1 MASGK
6 VEKLEKRAAE
16 IVEQAR
22 QLNVCALQLI
32 EFFGGVDDGGNR
44 TFDYWQGLGFP
55 LERTRDA
62 LSEAVEDD
70 VFGVY
75 AVWDGIVVQCHASIL
90 NDQGNPVKDY
100 GWVIHLSVLLA
111 EEKIPEDKILPALEE
126 DIGELERRLEALKG
140 KPVTSH
146 RVEKPYGG
154 YAIAFCPICSR
165 VLKPSCR
172 DIQPLSDVLV
182 YNHEHQPV
190 FIVLSEA
197 ERKRQVKYSGAP
209 AEGYQ
214 DLFELVQTLWLS
226 QRESPR
232 AIERMVDLWLSLK
245 RPGEAGTA

>member
-1 MASGK
+1 M
-6 VEKLEKRAAE
+6 EELEKRAAE

-22 QLNVCALQLI
+22 QLNVCALHLI
-32 EFFGGVDDGGNR
+32 EFFGGVDDGGNK
-44 TFDYWQGLGFP
+44 TYDYWQGLGFP

-75 AVWDGIVVQCHASIL
+75 ATLDGIVVQCHRTIF

-100 GWVIHLSVLLA
+100 GWVLHLSVLLT
-111 EEKIPEDKILPALEE
+111 EERIPEDKILPALEE
-126 DIGELERRLEALKG
+126 DLYELEHRLAQTRSVAG
-140 KPVTSH
+140 Y

-154 YAIAFCPICSR
+154 YVIAFCPICGR

-172 DIQPLSDVLV
+172 DIQPPSEVLV
-182 YNHEHQPV
+182 YNHEHQPT
-190 FIVLSEA
+190 FIVLYES
-197 ERKRQVKYSGAP
+197 ERKRQVKYSGV

-226 QRESPR
+226 QREGPR

-245 RPGEAGTA
+245 GSRGAGST

>member
-1 MASGK
+1 MDK

-22 QLNVCALQLI
+22 NLNVCELQLI

-44 TFDYWQGLGFP
+44 TYDYWQGLGFP
-55 LERTRDA
+55 LERTREA

-75 AVWDGIVVQCHASIL
+75 AVWDGIVVQCHRSIL

-111 EEKIPEDKILPALEE
+111 EEKIPEDRILPALEE
-126 DIGELERRLEALKG
+126 DIGELERRLEALNA

-146 RVEKPYGG
+146 RVEKPYG
-154 YAIAFCPICSR
+154 AHVIAFCPICGH

-172 DIQPLSDVLV
+172 DIQPLSDVPV
-182 YNHEHQPV
+182 YNHEHQPA
-190 FIVLSEA
+190 FIVLSKT

-226 QRESPR
+226 QKESPR
-232 AIERMVDLWLSLK
+232 TIERMVELWLSLK